1 MTGSEEYEELSLL
14 ESLGVTDILYPPY
27 SIAALKGALDAHQ
40 RKQEIRL
47 KYGSNNN

>member
-1 MTGSEEYEELSLL
+1 MIIGSEDIDELSVL
-14 ESLGVTDILYPPY
+14 EELGVTDILYPPY

-47 KYGSNNN
+47 KYGGV